1 MKTIRAGWTMLL
13 FVTFIGVRPA
23 FAQRPD
29 GAFELGAQT
38 TLLRLSD
45 LGQTNAG
52 IGGRASFDLSRWAS
66 LEAEINVTPH
76 DNAAYTAVSP
86 SDAVVRTIYHRRR
99 ADALFGTK
107 LGLRGERFG
116 AFARVRP
123 GIVRLTDKGL
133 ACVGQPCA
141 FSSFVRPV
149 YHTELALDLGG
160 TFEFYPS
167 ARTVARFDLGDLMIR
182 HDRLA
187 PPCSTCTT
195 HNFISRLGIGLRF

>member
-1 MKTIRAGWTMLL
+1 MKATRAGWGIVVL
-13 FVTFIGVRPA
+13 VTLIGVRPA

-38 TLLRLSD
+38 TLLRLSNF
-45 LGQTNAG
+45 GQTNAG
-52 IGGRASFDLSRWAS
+52 IGGRASFDLSRWATV
-66 LEAEINVTPH
+66 EAEINFTPR
-76 DNAAYTAVSP
+76 DNATFTSTSLSGDVL
-86 SDAVVRTIYHRRR
+86 RTVYHRRR
-99 ADALFGTK
+99 ADGLFGAK
-107 LGLRGERFG
+107 IGVRGDRIG

-123 GIVRLTDKGL
+123 GFVRLTDKGIE
-133 ACVGQPCA
+133 CVGQMCILA
-141 FSSFVRPV
+141 LFMRPE
-149 YHTELALDLGG
+149 YHTEAALDLGG

-187 PPCSTCTT
+187 PPCSTCVT